1 MKRNHTIGFDAGS
14 TYANLTGPGNQGRYL
29 IDALAT
35 ACPRNAFLRVY
46 TPQRLKNTEYDILSK
61 LDNVEPMEPDGSFW
75 RRHTKL
81 WRAFGVAR
89 DAHRGS
95 VELFHGLDTFL
106 PYGLGKYDIR
116 SVITIRDLI
125 VLRYPSTMNI
135 LKRIYTRF
143 KLRSACRRADR
154 IIAIS
159 ECTKRDLVNL
169 MKIDPEKI
177 DVIYPGFDP
186 RYAQEISAEAVEA
199 VKQKYGLPDRYILNV
214 GTQHARKNIELIISA
229 MDKLSVEIDLV
240 VAGRNTSHTSRLKR
254 TAKRLSLG
262 DRVHF
267 LDSVTKDE
275 LAAIYRGALML
286 IYPTH
291 YSSFG
296 MPIIEAMSVG
306 IPVIGATGS
315 SHEEA
320 GGNAAIYVS
329 PNDSDAL
336 AEHIEELLDNEQLR
350 LEMVR
355 RGHDYVTRFR
365 PEVTAYNILNCY
377 RRIGIDLID
386 RR

>member
-1 MKRNHTIGFDAGS
+1 M
-14 TYANLTGPGNQGRYL
+14 
-29 IDALAT
+29 
-35 ACPRNAFLRVY
+35 
-46 TPQRLKNTEYDILSK
+46 
-61 LDNVEPMEPDGSFW
+61 
-75 RRHTKL
+75 
-81 WRAFGVAR
+81 
-89 DAHRGS
+89 
-95 VELFHGLDTFL
+95 
-106 PYGLGKYDIR
+106 
-116 SVITIRDLI
+116 
-125 VLRYPSTMNI
+125 
-135 LKRIYTRF
+135 
-143 KLRSACRRADR
+143 
-154 IIAIS
+154 
-159 ECTKRDLVNL
+159 
-169 MKIDPEKI
+169 
-177 DVIYPGFDP
+177 
-186 RYAQEISAEAVEA
+186 
-199 VKQKYGLPDRYILNV
+199 

-240 VAGRNTSHTSRLKR
+240 VAGRNTSHTARLKR

-336 AEHIEELLDNEQLR
+336 AERIEELLDALIS
-350 LEMVR
+350 VR
-355 RGHDYVTRFR
+355 G
-365 PEVTAYNILNCY
+365 TAYYWNHFTSDSLLSDCCLDFFNSQFFAV
-377 RRIGIDLID
+377 
-386 RR
+386 